1 MDFRYMRSNNHGACV
16 LLIKRHL
23 RLNLVPISEM
33 VSIANTINHTKP
45 FPKQTIS
52 NKQILSIDAE

>member
-1 MDFRYMRSNNHGACV
+1 MRSSNHGACV
-16 LLIKRHL
+16 LLIKQLL
-23 RLNLVPISEM
+23 RLNLVPISEI
-33 VSIANTINHTKP
+33 VSIANTVSHSKT

>member
-1 MDFRYMRSNNHGACV
+1 MDFRYMRSSNHGACV
-16 LLIKRHL
+16 LKIKRLL
-23 RLNLVPISEM
+23 RQNLVPISEM
-33 VSIANTINHTKP
+33 ASIANTISHTKQ

>member
-1 MDFRYMRSNNHGACV
+1 MDFRYMRSSNHGACV
-16 LLIKRHL
+16 LLIKRLL

-33 VSIANTINHTKP
+33 VSIANTISHTNK
-45 FPKQTIS
+45 FSKQTIS

>member
-1 MDFRYMRSNNHGACV
+1 MDFRYMRSSNYGACV
-16 LLIKRHL
+16 LLIKRLL
-23 RLNLVPISEM
+23 RQNLVPVFEI

>member
-1 MDFRYMRSNNHGACV
+1 MDFRYMRSSNHGACV
-16 LLIKRHL
+16 LSIKRLL
-23 RLNLVPISEM
+23 RQNLVPISEII
-33 VSIANTINHTKP
+33 SIANTISHTKS

>member
-1 MDFRYMRSNNHGACV
+1 MRSSNHGACV
-16 LLIKRHL
+16 LQIKRPL
-23 RLNLVPISEM
+23 RQNLVPISEM
-33 VSIANTINHTKP
+33 VSMANTISHTKP

>member
-1 MDFRYMRSNNHGACV
+1 MDFRYMRSSNHGACV
-16 LLIKRHL
+16 LQIKRVL
-23 RLNLVPISEM
+23 RQNLVPKFEI
-33 VSIANTINHTKP
+33 VSIANTVSHSKT

>member
-1 MDFRYMRSNNHGACV
+1 MRSSNHGACV
-16 LLIKRHL
+16 LYIKRLL

-33 VSIANTINHTKP
+33 VSIANTISHTKQ
-45 FPKQTIS
+45 FSKQTIS